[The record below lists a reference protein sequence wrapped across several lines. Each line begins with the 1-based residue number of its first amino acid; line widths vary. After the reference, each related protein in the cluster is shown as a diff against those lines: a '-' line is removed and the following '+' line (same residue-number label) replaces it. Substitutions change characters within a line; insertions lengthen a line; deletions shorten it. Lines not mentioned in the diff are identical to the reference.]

1 MVYSEIK
8 SAVTGATYGAY
19 EADGSVGGGLKMA
32 GTVYLEGDKQQAG
45 KKSKRRTELEWGTRR
60 KPRSKSSC

>member
-19 EADGSVGGGLKMA
+19 ETDGSAGGGLKMA
-32 GTVYLEGDKQQAG
+32 GTVYLEGDKRQSG
-45 KKSKRRTELEWGTRR
+45 
-60 KPRSKSSC
+60 